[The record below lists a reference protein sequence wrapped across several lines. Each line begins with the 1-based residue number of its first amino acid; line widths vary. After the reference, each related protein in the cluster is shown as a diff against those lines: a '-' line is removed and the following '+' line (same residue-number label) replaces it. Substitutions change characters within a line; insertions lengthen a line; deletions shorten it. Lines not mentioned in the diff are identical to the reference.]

1 MSYDYLV
8 LALGIERDLDRIPGL
23 AEALYSETSGVCSNY
38 SHVTAGKTW
47 QCIREFEGGNAVFTF
62 PSTPVKCA
70 GAPQKIMYLAEDYFR
85 KTNRRS
91 ESNVIFMTALDK
103 IFSAPKYAEKLMEII
118 KTRNIS
124 VNFRHNLI
132 EVDGKKKEAVFENL
146 DNNTKVAIKVS

>member
-23 AEALYSETSGVCSNY
+23 VEALYSECSGVCSNY
-38 SHVTAGKTW
+38 SHVTAEKTW
-47 QCIREFEGGNAVFTF
+47 RCIREFEGGNALFTF

-85 KTNRRS
+85 KTNRRT

-103 IFSAPKYAEKLMEII
+103 IFTAPKYAAKLMEII
-118 KTRNIS
+118 NDRGIH
-124 VNFRHNLI
+124 VNFRHNLVQ
-132 EVDGKKKEAVFENL
+132 VDGEKKEAVFQNL
-146 DNNTKVAIKVS
+146 CDNTKVTMKVS